1 MIKKILLLLII
12 ASTWACSTY
21 NVAGI
26 TEKSGSIKSIK
37 SSAII
42 IRATKNSRIAPVIIE
57 KNLTVCLNG
66 YKHLKK
72 LKVATPNDNSI
83 QVSKSLNDSFY
94 QVSDSGKFLKF
105 KSIGVVRLFVANNS
119 DKLKSIMQENKTDS
133 LVLYEVDSGLSA
145 AMQYVEFNSVMVII
159 DKKLNIVY
167 LDHQKD
173 AFDSIEN
180 EAQILKSSLTD
191 RISDR
196 LLEILKGYDF
206 IESIK

>member
-1 MIKKILLLLII
+1 MIKKILLLIII
-12 ASTWACSTY
+12 ASTWGCSTY

-26 TEKSGSIKSIK
+26 TKKSGLIKSIK

-42 IRATKNSRIAPVIIE
+42 IRATKNSRIAPDLIE
-57 KNLTVCLNG
+57 KNLTVWLNG

-94 QVSDSGKFLKF
+94 QVSDSGEFLKF
-105 KSIGVVRLFVANNS
+105 KSIGVVRLFIANNS

-133 LVLYEVDSGLSA
+133 LVLYEVDSGFSA

-180 EAQILKSSLTD
+180 EAQLLKSSLTD